1 MSAIFLHLITCLKIY
16 KQYSFYYNMRCFIA
30 VEIPEHIRVEIFHVF
45 EKIKQSGL
53 VAGNF
58 VEKEN
63 LHLTLKFFGELNK
76 DEIVKIKKELSEI
89 EFKKFNAETGS
100 IGFFPNEDYIRILWV
115 ELAGAEISKLHKKI
129 DDKLF
134 ESGIKKDDKNFSSH
148 ITVARINSV
157 KDRKMFMQKIKEM
170 KLKKEKFSVDNFSL
184 IKSELTPEGPIY
196 KILEKFELK

>member
-1 MSAIFLHLITCLKIY
+1 
-16 KQYSFYYNMRCFIA
+16 MRCFIA
-30 VEIPEHIRVEIFHVF
+30 IEIPEHVKAEIFHVF

-63 LHLTLKFFGELNK
+63 LHLTLKFLGELNAE
-76 DEIVKIKKELSEI
+76 EIAKIKKELFEI

-100 IGFFPNEDYIRILWV
+100 IGFFPNEDYIRTLWV
-115 ELAGAEISKLHKKI
+115 ELVGGEISKIHKKI

-134 ESGIKKDDKNFSSH
+134 EFGIKKEDKNFSSH
-148 ITVARINSV
+148 MTVARIKSV

-196 KILEKFELK
+196 KTLEKFEGK